1 MRVLYLGASLRMRLS
16 SQTGPE
22 IRALGLIQGL
32 EQAGVQVIPLM
43 AGDQVNFEEVRT
55 VYSKR
60 LKRLLPQSITGALRD
75 IYEIIFDRRL
85 YRIIEAQVQKI
96 KPDIILQKHSRY
108 GVVGGRIGR
117 KYQIP
122 VFLDD
127 ITPVWEGEQFGD
139 RSLKLI
145 ARYLRKKA
153 FSRAAGLIAVSP
165 GMQAQ
170 LRSENIPKDRIFLA
184 PNGVDCALFD
194 PDNTSIEIRQNFGLL
209 DKIVVGYVGIFAEW
223 HKLDLL
229 IRTAALVIQSVSNI
243 HFLLMGDSRDREL
256 RDLAREQGVA
266 DHFTFVGSMPHGQV
280 PAYLNAMDFCVIPST
295 LPYMSPMKIYEY
307 MAMRK
312 PVIAP
317 TGNSI
322 TETMVVPNKNGLLF
336 EAGNE
341 NSFANAITILA
352 TQPELVR
359 ELGAEARRLVENN
372 YTWYHQ
378 TRVLHQAFEAV
389 LATPDLPVT
398 TSGRHVS
405 I

>member
-16 SQTGPE
+16 SHAAPE

-32 EQAGVQVIPLM
+32 EQAGAQVIPLM
-43 AGDQVNFEEVRT
+43 AGDQLDFEEART
-55 VYSKR
+55 VYSNG
-60 LKRLLPQSITGALRD
+60 LKRFLPQSISGVLRD
-75 IYEIIFDRRL
+75 LAEIIFDRKL
-85 YRIIEAQVQKI
+85 YRIIETQVRKI

-108 GVVGGRIGR
+108 GQVGVRIGR

-127 ITPVWEGEQFGD
+127 ITPIWEGEQFGD
-139 RSLKLI
+139 RSLKPI
-145 ARYLRKKA
+145 ARLIRKRI
-153 FSRAAGLIAVSP
+153 FSQAAGLIAVSP
-165 GMQAQ
+165 GMQIQ
-170 LRSENIPKDRIFLA
+170 LQSENIPENRIFLV

-194 PDNTSIEIRQNFGLL
+194 PDNTYIEIRQKFGLVG
-209 DKIVVGYVGIFAEW
+209 KIVVGYLGIFAEW

-229 IRTAALVIQSVSNI
+229 IRTAALVTHSVPNI
-243 HFLLMGDSRDREL
+243 HFLLVGDNRDEKL

-280 PAYLNAMDFCVIPST
+280 PIYLNAMDFCVIPST

-322 TETMVVPNKNGLLF
+322 IETMVVPNKNGLLF
-336 EAGNE
+336 EPGSE
-341 NSFANAITILA
+341 NSLANAITTLA
-352 TQPELVR
+352 TRPEMVR
-359 ELGAEARRLVENN
+359 ELGAEARKLVENN
-372 YTWYHQ
+372 YNWYQQ
-378 TRVLHQAFEAV
+378 TRVLYRAFEVA
-389 LATPDLPVT
+389 LATPGLPVA
-398 TSGRHVS
+398 TSDTPVS